1 MPGHNMK
8 TRFALIFPGKDVLKH
23 FLEDWNK
30 LTTKKAQI
38 DQYIQVGN
46 ILLIYLKM

>member
-1 MPGHNMK
+1 MK
-8 TRFALIFPGKDVLKH
+8 TRFALIFATKDILKQ

-30 LTTKKAQI
+30 LTTRKAQI